1 MIASFAQRQ
10 LLPRAAAIAPLM
22 LGVAL
27 SLGLGGCASSV
38 SEIGDNMTLA
48 FADPAKYDYY
58 DCKLLETERKSLK
71 SKIEDLE
78 RLMAKAQ
85 TGDRRSGG
93 RRTRLS
99 QRLHRLSRP
108 AKTGRE
114 GLATQQLP
122 RLAADARCHLS
133 HGHPHTSDTRQGRA
147 FIDEVR
153 QRGLLIAASG
163 DLRSMPAWA
172 FARRLRKP
180 LRSLAPQARQS

>member
-85 TGDRRSGG
+85 TGTAGPVVAELAYRNDYIAYRGQQKLAEKAWQRNNCHDSPPTPDATSVTVTPTPPTPGKGG
-93 RRTRLS
+93 RS
-99 QRLHRLSRP
+99 
-108 AKTGRE
+108 
-114 GLATQQLP
+114 
-122 RLAADARCHLS
+122 
-133 HGHPHTSDTRQGRA
+133 
-147 FIDEVR
+147 
-153 QRGLLIAASG
+153 
-163 DLRSMPAWA
+163 SM
-172 FARRLRKP
+172 KP
-180 LRSLAPQARQS
+180 GSAVY

>member
-85 TGDRRSGG
+85 TGTAGPVVAELAYRNDYIAYRGQQKLAEKAWQRNNCHDSPPTPDATSVTVTPTPPTPGKGG
-93 RRTRLS
+93 RS
-99 QRLHRLSRP
+99 SM
-108 AKTGRE
+108 K
-114 GLATQQLP
+114 
-122 RLAADARCHLS
+122 
-133 HGHPHTSDTRQGRA
+133 
-147 FIDEVR
+147 
-153 QRGLLIAASG
+153 SG
-163 DLRSMPAWA
+163 SAVY
-172 FARRLRKP
+172 
-180 LRSLAPQARQS
+180 